1 MNDLVT
7 KQSFNLEAIFLKAV
21 EKDASVDTIER
32 LMAMQKQMKE
42 DWAREEYFA
51 ALSTFQS
58 LCPVIKKERE
68 VKNSSGA
75 VRYRYASLDDIVKQI
90 SPILKDCGLSFTIK
104 TEYKEGFI
112 IAFCETHH
120 VGGHSEISSFPVP
133 IEKEAYMNEAQK
145 TASAQTYAKRYAFC
159 NAFGILTG
167 DVDDDVKSLGEG
179 LNIQDMYRKYSN
191 LTQAIM
197 QNYPSIIAIKDG
209 IAIENLEAA
218 AEAWYELDEETQKT
232 LWVAPAKGGPFTTE
246 ERKIIKGSEFGAL
259 HPGVK
264 GFGLPE
270 NYGHES
276 RSEEDTRQV
285 ELMKGKAHAKRNQ

>member
-1 MNDLVT
+1 MNELVT
-7 KQSFNLEAIFLKAV
+7 KNINLEAIFLKAI

-32 LMAMQKQMKE
+32 LMAMQKEMKA

-51 ALSTFQS
+51 ALSKFQS

-75 VRYRYASLDDIVKQI
+75 VRYRYASLDDIVKQV

-104 TEYKEGFI
+104 TEYKEGYI

-120 VGGHSEISSFPVP
+120 IAGHSEISSFPVP

-179 LNIQDMYRKYSN
+179 LNIQDMYRKYAK
-191 LTQAIM
+191 LTQTIM

-218 AEAWYELDEETQKT
+218 AEAWYELDEETQMT

-246 ERKIIKGSEFGAL
+246 ERKIIKSSEFGAL

-264 GFGLPE
+264 EFGLPKD
-270 NYGHES
+270 YGKEK
-276 RSEEDTRQV
+276 SEEDAKQV
-285 ELMKGKAHAKRNQ
+285 ELMKGKA